1 MTNSHLKKASAAMAR
16 MEAAVAKYRAVR
28 DDEIRAAAA
37 DGLTVREIAQTL
49 GLSSARVHQ
58 ILHGR

>member
-1 MTNSHLKKASAAMAR
+1 MAR